1 MPYTKND
8 YPDAMKNL
16 SEPVRHKAIEITN
29 RLLEDNYEEGRAI
42 SIGIS
47 QAKEWYENRGESVSS
62 DVTHHLLPQDEGWV
76 LKDLNDKIIS
86 EYETKKEA
94 MEAIDDLSEEEAIK
108 VMIHDSEGK
117 FQKVY

>member
-8 YPDAMKNL
+8 FPDAMKNL

-42 SIGIS
+42 SIGIA
-47 QAKEWYENRGESVSS
+47 QAKEWYESRGQSVSS
-62 DVTHHLLPQDEGWV
+62 EVTHHLLPQDEGWV
-76 LKDLNDKIIS
+76 LKDLEDQIIS
-86 EYETKKEA
+86 SFETKNEA
-94 MEAIDDLSEEEAIK
+94 MDAIKERSDREAIK
-108 VMIHDSEGK
+108 VMIHDSDGK